1 VIKVNLWELVRDW
14 IHARYK
20 HVKVIEFEHNS
31 SGATHHLG
39 RIIVKL
45 PKKAKEEIGFAAP
58 KGVIVWPPVDPK
70 NPLAHTT
77 SYSIFK
83 ATDPEMFEKMDKIL
97 RMYEPKRSK

>member
-1 VIKVNLWELVRDW
+1 MIKVDMWQLVRDW

-20 HVKVIEFEHNS
+20 HIKVIEFERTA

-45 PKKAKEEIGFAAP
+45 PRKPKEEIGFAAP
-58 KGVIVWPPVDPK
+58 KGIIVWPPVNPK
-70 NPLAHTT
+70 SPHTHTT
-77 SYSIFK
+77 SYMIFK
-83 ATDPEMFEKMDKIL
+83 ATDPRMFEKMDEIL